1 MFTMARRY
9 IGLVIGGGTLAFLP
23 AVLSPDFHEPGQF
36 LACLLASL
44 VSSGMKVSLPAIKGT
59 LSVNFLFILLGL
71 SRLSLIETLI
81 VGCVSALWQYVWKT
95 KERRQTIKV

>member
-1 MFTMARRY
+1 MSTLAKSY
-9 IGLVIGGGTLAFLP
+9 IGLVIGGGTLAFVP
-23 AVLSPDFHEPGQF
+23 ATLSGGFHEPGQF
-36 LACLLASL
+36 FACLIASL

-95 KERRQTIKV
+95 KERR